1 MKTVYL
7 IIKIIVLLVFL
18 LLAVSNTQA
27 VQFFYLP
34 GQEVSLPLIL
44 VLFGAFLVGA
54 VFGLLHAWLTV
65 GLDCSGFSAFPSAHL
80 CADFSARQ
88 AQHRK
93 AKPQTNSQDQPTSAH
108 TLGAF
113 RSFSAI

>member
-54 VFGLLHAWLTV
+54 VFGLQALFDRLLSLRNENARLRAEV
-65 GLDCSGFSAFPSAHL
+65 KK
-80 CADFSARQ
+80 SARLSSHDV
-88 AQHRK
+88 AAPAA
-93 AKPQTNSQDQPTSAH
+93 AKE
-108 TLGAF
+108 
-113 RSFSAI
+113 

>member
-44 VLFGAFLVGA
+44 VLFGAFWWVRCLA
-54 VFGLLHAWLTV
+54 CWRFSA
-65 GLDCSGFSAFPSAHL
+65 DCSR
-80 CADFSARQ
+80 CATKTRAC
-88 AQHRK
+88 APK
-93 AKPQTNSQDQPTSAH
+93 
-108 TLGAF
+108 
-113 RSFSAI
+113 

>member
-54 VFGLLHAWLTV
+54 VFGLLALFGCLLSLRNENARLRAEV
-65 GLDCSGFSAFPSAHL
+65 KK
-80 CADFSARQ
+80 SARLSSHDV
-88 AQHRK
+88 AVPAA
-93 AKPQTNSQDQPTSAH
+93 AKE
-108 TLGAF
+108 
-113 RSFSAI
+113 

>member
-54 VFGLLHAWLTV
+54 VFGLLSLFGRLLSLRNENARLRAEVKT
-65 GLDCSGFSAFPSAHL
+65 
-80 CADFSARQ
+80 SARLSSHDV
-88 AQHRK
+88 AVPAA
-93 AKPQTNSQDQPTSAH
+93 AKE
-108 TLGAF
+108 
-113 RSFSAI
+113 